1 MKAIIREV
9 LVKPSWSRKTV
20 LTKTIIGRKDNIT
33 DKVNDYISERISK
46 ENLIKVK
53 CFHVEVYNK
62 YNKVT
67 DRWEYKPTYR

>member
-1 MKAIIREV
+1 MKAIIKEV

-62 YNKVT
+62 YNKVI